1 MGRPKSTNP
10 RNVTLHVRLAADE
23 AKLFQACAD
32 HAAGKA
38 DANLSQFLRGV
49 IREYAER
56 HGVDVAVEEVGPLSK
71 RGEDILVRTSAAEG
85 SLDPDKRDE
94 SAGGY
99 YAPGEPAPAHVK
111 TADVFDFARV
121 RDEVREFYAD
131 IIEEDELDELFVTAI
146 DGAHAKVVTR
156 SSGGAN
162 PMNIPL
168 ADLEAVPG

>member
-1 MGRPKSTNP
+1 MGRPKSNNP

-38 DANLSQFLRGV
+38 KANLSKFLRSIVQEYVDRNGV
-49 IREYAER
+49 N
-56 HGVDVAVEEVGPLSK
+56 VAVEEVGPLSK
-71 RGEDILVRTSAAEG
+71 RSEDLPVRTTAPEG

-99 YAPGEPAPAHVK
+99 YDPAEPAAEHAQTV
-111 TADVFDFARV
+111 DVFDFARIH
-121 RDEVREFYAD
+121 DGAREFYDGVLDAA
-131 IIEEDELDELFVTAI
+131 EMDELFVTAI

-156 SSGGAN
+156 SCGDN

-168 ADLEAVPG
+168 ADLERAQG